1 MKASKKEDIFMKAIL
16 TVGVSASGKSQWAET
31 FVQEHPDYI
40 NLNSDTIRQDFW
52 YSLYDIPFSWH
63 GWRRCI
69 HLEKE
74 VYRILKA
81 KIADAIQKQQ
91 NVIIS
96 NTHLNKKTREW
107 TVSQFQSAGYEVTLK
122 LFDISFAEAVERDQE
137 RLYPVGYQVIAQQF
151 IQWDKFVKQQ
161 YSSDPE
167 LPKAIIVDI
176 DGTLTHINTK
186 RSPFAWNLVGNDEPN
201 PVVVDL
207 VRRYSGDHCI
217 VILTGREALA
227 KDQTELWLKK
237 HDIPFDILIMRE
249 ISDNRRGDI
258 VKEELFW
265 SKIANSFNVVFAIE
279 DTPKVVRMWQSIN
292 VPVFAIGNQ
301 YIEKSWQKPKL

>member
-1 MKASKKEDIFMKAIL
+1 MKASKKEDSSMKAIL

-40 NLNSDTIRQDFW
+40 NLNSDAIRQDFW

-81 KIADAIQKQQ
+81 RIADAIQKQQ

-96 NTHLNKKTREW
+96 NTHLSKKTREW
-107 TVSQFQSAGYEVTLK
+107 TERQFKTAGYEVSLK
-122 LFDISFAEAVERDQE
+122 LFDISFAEAVERDQK
-137 RLYPVGYQVIAQQF
+137 RPFPVGYQVIAQQF
-151 IQWDKFVKQQ
+151 LQWDKFVKRQ
-161 YSSDPE
+161 YSPSPE

-186 RSPFAWNLVGNDEPN
+186 RSPFDWASVGSDEPN
-201 PVVVDL
+201 PIVVDM
-207 VRRYSGDHCI
+207 VRRYSGDHAI
-217 VILTGREALA
+217 IILTGREALA
-227 KDQTELWLKK
+227 EEQTELWLNK
-237 HDIPFDILIMRE
+237 HGIHFDILLMRS
-249 ISDNRRGDI
+249 ISDNRRGDL
-258 VKEELFW
+258 VKEEIFW
-265 SKIANSFNVVFAIE
+265 SHIADSFNVVFAIE
-279 DTPKVVRMWQSIN
+279 DTPKIVRMWQSIN

-301 YIEKSWQKPKL
+301 YIEKTWQKPKL